1 MCRCWFRISCKC
13 VSSNK
18 NNQEQCRYDIKN
30 ESDGHILLVIVAL
43 EQISLCS
50 DVEMRICMFC
60 RHLALQLRNS
70 FSELSLGGLGQLTV
84 DALWTTLLPA
94 LLVLGLQDTKSQNYS
109 EQLLWTV
116 QFRNNHF
123 ISQWALGRLE
133 PTNWVISTLCMDAS
147 ASTCFSMKAF
157 VFVSLLCVYLIVFF
171 SWCVWWTRLC
181 VLADQHRR
189 RAELQ
194 QSGLNL
200 HNTGEMQMKGCSTD
214 TLFDPFLML
223 ITRFVIKNR
232 RADDTSCRF

>member
-1 MCRCWFRISCKC
+1 MISKMNLTVTFC
-13 VSSNK
+13 S
-18 NNQEQCRYDIKN
+18 
-30 ESDGHILLVIVAL
+30 LLFNSQ
-43 EQISLCS
+43 QISLCS
-50 DVEMRICMFC
+50 DAEMRIFMFG

-214 TLFDPFLML
+214 ALFDPFLML